1 MLTKE
6 KVQMNTTLILNTT
19 RNWMIFGR
27 IIFGND
33 NWQIFMYLKK
43 IVYKCYN

>member
-19 RNWMIFGR
+19 LNWM
-27 IIFGND
+27 IFGND
-33 NWQIFMYLKK
+33 NW
-43 IVYKCYN
+43 